1 MPPFPV
7 AFGKLTPSTV
17 NERLQFGVGQFIQ
30 VTGVHTSSSNAAICV
45 VQPLMCLTRARDIES
60 GILIGV
66 GPGLRGPLPAALLLL
81 SLDLVQLAQGS
92 GKNLSATSER
102 TITSQV
108 VQVFKG
114 ESPELFALQVGRFGS
129 SAT

>member
-30 VTGVHTSSSNAAICV
+30 ITGVHTRTFNTAICV
-45 VQPLMCLTRARDIES
+45 AQPLMCLTRVRDIES

-66 GPGLRGPLPAALLLL
+66 
-81 SLDLVQLAQGS
+81 
-92 GKNLSATSER
+92 
-102 TITSQV
+102 
-108 VQVFKG
+108 
-114 ESPELFALQVGRFGS
+114 
-129 SAT
+129 